1 MIILSTIAILAAMLF
16 AFNSIDEKYITITK
30 HTKYLNA
37 DIVYSVLRSIQHFEE
52 KKGLGIQYLL
62 NSQAIT
68 KAMIEDYA
76 DNLLFELGEFPSNSI
91 KLDNRDF
98 ASLIDLHIDLLQGV
112 AKSEVLK
119 FVNTHY

>member
-1 MIILSTIAILAAMLF
+1 MIIISTITILAAILF

-37 DIVYSVLRSIQHFEE
+37 DIVYSVLRAIQHFEE
-52 KKGLGIQYLL
+52 KKGVGIQYLL
-62 NSQAIT
+62 NSQAVT

-91 KLDNRDF
+91 TLDNRDF

>member
-1 MIILSTIAILAAMLF
+1 
-16 AFNSIDEKYITITK
+16 
-30 HTKYLNA
+30 
-37 DIVYSVLRSIQHFEE
+37 
-52 KKGLGIQYLL
+52 
-62 NSQAIT
+62 
-68 KAMIEDYA
+68 MIEDYA